1 MVSIAI
7 CQARAAVPRKTK
19 CLKMKLT
26 AFLLLCSILQ
36 VSARGFAQ
44 KITLSEREVSPEK
57 IFNRIEQQTGYKF
70 VYTETFLKNARPV
83 TINLKNASLDEILA
97 ICLKDLPYTW
107 SMLNKLVIIMDKT
120 AENAPP
126 PPPVQDITGTILDDK
141 GNAIAGATIAVKG
154 TRQNAVSRTDGGFS
168 FKGLREDAVLVISF
182 TGYQTKE
189 IAIRGK
195 HELTVKLEISVSAL
209 NEIVVVAYGT
219 IRKRDLTGSVSQVKP
234 AEITSYPANN
244 VINALQGR
252 AAGVQVQQN
261 NGAPG
266 GSISV
271 RIRGT
276 NSILG
281 GNEPLYVV
289 DGFPY
294 PKNPTFMQPGDIES
308 VEILKDASSIALYGS
323 RGANGVIMITTRN
336 GHKGGKTQ
344 VDISSGYTVQSP
356 MKKIKQLN
364 AGEYAQFYN
373 LQAANDNLS
382 PYFTQQQIDSLGKGP
397 STNWQDLVMHDAP
410 MYTNNVTVG
419 GGDDRTQYSLS
430 GGLFSQ
436 NGIIRNSNFNRYTLR
451 GNLNHEISKIFSVSY
466 NIYLTR
472 SDGRNQNSGGSNRG
486 ADLISGMLEG
496 PPSLSPYLADGRYR
510 RLNTA
515 YPFISNTIVNPLVT
529 LNTISDKFKAD
540 NVFSN
545 AALTIKPVKDLSIRI
560 SGGIYNSN
568 NRTDYYA
575 AIEPSTNSVGNA
587 TVGTS
592 QVTSLLNENV
602 ATYSKT
608 LGEHH
613 LSVTSGYTF
622 QNYVETTLSGSG
634 TGFLSDISQT
644 GNLSAASTP
653 GIPGT
658 SYQKWVLLSLIGRLN
673 YSYSDKY
680 LATLSFRRDG
690 SSRYAPDNKWSNF
703 PSAAIAWRVYN
714 EKFLKNAKWLSDL
727 KLRASYGATGSTAI
741 DPYATLNQLSSGN
754 TIFGDNPYI
763 TYAPGTTLPGN
774 LKWETTNQFDG
785 GLDATFLGGRLR
797 LAADVYLKK
806 TNNLLNRVQ
815 LPASMG
821 YTTTLQ
827 NVGQV
832 QNKGLELAAEADIF
846 KGTVNWTVGANI
858 SFNRNKV
865 LKLYQGQ
872 DIYGLTLYTGNLNDY
887 VNILRQ
893 GKPMGMFYGYKETG
907 YTATGDIQYADINKD
922 GKISADDKTFLGNP
936 NANFLYGFNSVVSY
950 KGFELTVFLQGTQG
964 NDIFNLNKASTLDLG
979 MGLNVPREEFYNH
992 WTPTNTH
999 AKYPKISRSISGN
1012 MSSRF
1017 VENGSY
1023 LRFRNIQLAYNLPV
1037 KKWAPGW
1044 WRSTQLY
1051 VSGQNLITITKYSWY
1066 DPDVNTYGSA
1076 NSITTGID
1084 NFTYPTYKSVTVGLR
1099 CGF

>member
-1 MVSIAI
+1 
-7 CQARAAVPRKTK
+7 
-19 CLKMKLT
+19 MKLT
-26 AFLLLCSILQ
+26 VFLLLCSILQ
-36 VSARGFAQ
+36 VGARGFAQ
-44 KITLSEREVSPEK
+44 QITLSERSVSPDK
-57 IFNRIEQQTGYKF
+57 IFSRIEQQTGYKF
-70 VYTETFLKNARPV
+70 VYTETFLKNSRPV
-83 TINLKNASLDEILA
+83 TIHLKNASLDDVLD

-107 SMLNKLVIIMDKT
+107 SVLNKLVVIKDKP
-120 AENAPP
+120 AETGPP
-126 PPPVQDITGTILDDK
+126 PPPLQDITGKIFDEK

-154 TRQNAVSRTDGGFS
+154 TRQNAVSETDGGFAL
-168 FKGLREDAVLVISF
+168 KGLKEDAVLVISF

-189 IAIRGK
+189 IAIKGK
-195 HELTVKLEISVSAL
+195 HELTVRMEISVRSL

-294 PKNPTFMQPGDIES
+294 PNNPTFIQPGDIES

-323 RGANGVIMITTRN
+323 RGANGVILITTRN
-336 GHKGGKTQ
+336 GHKTGKTQ
-344 VDISSGYTVQSP
+344 VDFTSAYTVQSP
-356 MKKIKQLN
+356 MKKIKLMN

-373 LQAANDNLS
+373 LQAATDNLS
-382 PYFTQQQIDSLGKGP
+382 PYFTQSQIDSLSKGP
-397 STNWQDLVMHDAP
+397 STDWQDLVLHDAP
-410 MYTNNVTVG
+410 MYTNNITVS
-419 GGDDRTQYSLS
+419 GGDERTQYSLS
-430 GGLFSQ
+430 GGVFAQ

-451 GNLNHEISKIFSVSY
+451 GNLNHTISKIFAVSY
-466 NIYLTR
+466 SIYLTR
-472 SDGRNQNSGGSNRG
+472 SEGRNQNSGGSNRG
-486 ADLISGMLEG
+486 ADLISGMLDA
-496 PPSLSPYLADGRYR
+496 PPTLSPYLPDGSYR

-529 LNTISDKFKAD
+529 LNKTTDRFKAD

-545 AALTIKPVKDLSIRI
+545 AALTIKPIKDLSIRI
-560 SGGIYNSN
+560 SGGIQNNN
-568 NRTDYYA
+568 NRADTYT
-575 AIEPSTNSVGNA
+575 AIEPSINSVGSA
-587 TVGTS
+587 LVGTK
-592 QVTSLLNENV
+592 QLTSLLNENV
-602 ATYSKT
+602 ATYTKNM
-608 LGEHH
+608 GEHH
-613 LSVTSGYTF
+613 LSVTAGYTF
-622 QNYVETTLSGSG
+622 QNYVETTLNGSG

-644 GNLSAASTP
+644 GNLSAATTP
-653 GIPGT
+653 GIPAS

-673 YSYSDKY
+673 YSYGDKY
-680 LATLSFRRDG
+680 FATMSFRRDG

-703 PSAAIAWRVYN
+703 PSAALAWRVYN
-714 EKFLKNAKWLSDL
+714 EKFLKDAKWLSDL
-727 KLRASYGATGSTAI
+727 KLRVSYGATGSTAI

-754 TIFGDNPYI
+754 TIFGDALAI

-774 LKWETTNQFDG
+774 LKWETTNQFDA
-785 GLDATFLGGRLR
+785 GLDAAFLGGRLR
-797 LAADVYLKK
+797 LTADVYLKK

-815 LPASMG
+815 LPVSMG
-821 YTTTLQ
+821 YLTTLR

-832 QNKGLELAAEADIF
+832 ENKGLELAAEADVF
-846 KGTVNWTVGANI
+846 KGEVNWTIGANI

-872 DIYGLTLYTGNLNDY
+872 DIFGTTLFTGNLNDN
-887 VNILRQ
+887 VNILRE
-893 GKPMGMFYGYKETG
+893 GKPMGLFYGYKEAG
-907 YTATGDIQYADINKD
+907 YTATGDIRYADLNKD

-936 NANFLYGFNSVVSY
+936 NPSFIYGFNSVLSY
-950 KGFELTVFLQGTQG
+950 KGFELTVFILGKQG
-964 NDIFNLNKASTLDLG
+964 NDIFNISKSATLDLG
-979 MGLNVPREEFYNH
+979 MGLNVPREEFYDH
-992 WTPTNTH
+992 WTPTNTT
-999 AKYPKISRSISGN
+999 AKYPRISRSISGN

-1017 VENGSY
+1017 VENGSF

-1037 KKWAPGW
+1037 KKWAPEW
-1044 WRSTQLY
+1044 WRSAQLY

-1076 NSITTGID
+1076 NSITSGID
-1084 NFTYPTYKSVTVGLR
+1084 NYTYPNYKSLTVGLR